1 MLTRI
6 VFLAVL
12 PVALAACSVLEELKN
27 PTGPTDPEAEEAVS
41 SEEVVPLASEEAIS
55 SEEVVPLASEEA
67 FQALEDL
74 GVPYNQRSFIEQAG
88 EGNLEVVRLFIWA
101 GMDVNVQPYT
111 ARTVLVPTR
120 ENPTALSHLESSW
133 FPQEDQDDDTALMKA
148 AGGGPLEV
156 VKFLLENW
164 ADREIKNQQGQ
175 DALMFASAYGP
186 LEVVRF
192 LAEGWYEPCVELCMA
207 RMEADIEAGIIDD
220 IPPGHDF
227 IGEDCRNECYSSGLG
242 NTNLGMN
249 WDPLLHGPRTNIQ
262 WAAYNGH
269 LDVVEY
275 LYPLLKVRRY
285 QWPHLAF
292 SMAVLG
298 DHMDIVNWFIGNRHS
313 RDKIGVSR
321 GLMIAAYMNHVD
333 IVDRLLQLEE
343 VNIHW
348 RMSEW
353 IGLNTPE
360 GRLYFKRIGF
370 GPPHA
375 AIQAGNMEPLR
386 LILKHWML
394 KYGADGRDDYGMT
407 ALHFAAAGGDLEMA
421 RTLIDNG
428 APVNGQSDI
437 GMTPL
442 MFAAQ
447 WGRADIVVMLL
458 AEGADAS
465 LASAYDETA
474 LLLAQEGGHEDVVAL
489 LQ

>member
-88 EGNLEVVRLFIWA
+88 EGNLEVVRLFVWA
-101 GMDVNVQPYT
+101 GMDVNVQPYV
-111 ARTVLVPTR
+111 ARTVLVPNR
-120 ENPTALSHLESSW
+120 DRPTALSHLESSW
-133 FPQEDQDDDTALMKA
+133 FPQEEEDNDTALMKA
-148 AGGGPLEV
+148 SGNGDLEMV
-156 VKFLLENW
+156 RFLLESG
-164 ADREIKNQQGQ
+164 ADREINNQQGQ
-175 DALMFASAYGP
+175 NALMFASAYGH
-186 LEVVRF
+186 LDVVDF
-192 LAEGWYEPCVELCMA
+192 LMYGWFNSCVDRCMQEMEPNDLSMNA
-207 RMEADIEAGIIDD
+207 RKST
-220 IPPGHDF
+220 
-227 IGEDCRNECYSSGLG
+227 CRNLLKDTCGRYDHGLFSVL
-242 NTNLGMN
+242 LGMDY
-249 WDPLLHGPRTNIQ
+249 DPLLHGPKTNIQ

-269 LDVVEY
+269 LEVVKY
-275 LYPLLKVRRY
+275 LYPLLNGRHQ
-285 QWPHLAF
+285 QWPNTAF
-292 SMAVLG
+292 GLAVLG
-298 DHMDIVNWFIGNRHS
+298 GHMDIVNWFIEDVFDE
-313 RDKIGVSR
+313 DKFIGRS
-321 GLMIAAYMNHVD
+321 LMLAAYMNHVD
-333 IVDRLLQLEE
+333 IVKRLLELPGTD
-343 VNIHW
+343 IHW
-348 RMSEW
+348 RMSNW
-353 IGLNTPE
+353 IGISTPE
-360 GRLYFKRIGF
+360 GRLYFEHIGF
-370 GPPHA
+370 GSLHA
-375 AIQAGNMEPLR
+375 AIQNGSKESLR
-386 LILKHWML
+386 LILEHWML

-407 ALHFAAAGGDLEMA
+407 ALHFAAAGGDAEMA
-421 RTLIDNG
+421 RRLIDNG